1 MKYLPFALFNAF
13 LTFFVLRSS
22 ETTRKKIFV
31 LLALWVIPFW
41 GPVVVL
47 LSITNLPASVRF
59 VVSIALNAMLG
70 FAFVV
75 FAGAGA
81 GNSNQG
87 QYFVNHVLPVELGLS
102 IALFVISVALLI
114 SGKTKW
120 AVGLPF
126 ATLPL
131 LVAGMLIA
139 PMPQY

>member
-13 LTFFVLRSS
+13 LTFFVLRSP

-47 LSITNLPASVRF
+47 LSITNLPAAVRF
-59 VVSIALNAMLG
+59 VISIALNAILG

-87 QYFVNHVLPVELGLS
+87 QYFVNHVLPVEIGIS
-102 IALFVISVALLI
+102 IALFVLSVALLMA
-114 SGKTKW
+114 GKTKW

-131 LVAGMLIA
+131 LVAGMFIA

>member
-1 MKYLPFALFNAF
+1 MLYLPFVLFNAF

-22 ETTRKKIFV
+22 ETTGKKIFV

-47 LSITNLPASVRF
+47 LSIANLPVAVRF
-59 VVSIALNAMLG
+59 VISIALNAILG

-87 QYFVNHVLPVELGLS
+87 QYFVNHVLPVEIGIS
-102 IALFVISVALLI
+102 IALFVLSVALLI

-131 LVAGMLIA
+131 LVASMLIA